1 MMSHWMFSCKEITQL
16 VSESLDRRLP
26 FYRRFLIRMHLY
38 MCKYCLR
45 FDKQLHIMRDISRDQ
60 QLQDCTLDQSVA
72 LPPEACER
80 IKQSIK
86 SPPQSS

>member
-1 MMSHWMFSCKEITQL
+1 MMSHWFFKCNEVTQL
-16 VSESLDRRLP
+16 VSESLDRELP

-45 FDKQLHIMRDISRDQ
+45 FEKQLRIMRNISRNQ
-60 QLQDCTLDQSVA
+60 ELQDSTLDQSVV
-72 LPPEACER
+72 LPPETCER

-86 SPPQSS
+86 SSPHAT